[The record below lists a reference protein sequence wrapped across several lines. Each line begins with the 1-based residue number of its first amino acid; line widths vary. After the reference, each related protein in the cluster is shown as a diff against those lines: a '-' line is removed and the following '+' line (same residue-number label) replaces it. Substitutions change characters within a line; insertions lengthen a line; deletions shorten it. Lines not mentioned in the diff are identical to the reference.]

1 MTKCIL
7 SLHPKSL
14 DPFQAAKAW
23 FLRKESRLQWAEV
36 REQVR
41 IVSGKAPGQS
51 SLENAVTRVAAR
63 KRGCPKMKYANCGR
77 TPVLTPEQQRNIVGF
92 VKAWRA
98 KRFCTSKCIIGEL
111 KLKCDVRTVQQ
122 RVPSYRRAKY

>member
-1 MTKCIL
+1 MTKCTL

-14 DPFQAAKAW
+14 DPCQAAKAW
-23 FLRKESRLQWAEV
+23 FLRKKSKLQWAEV

-51 SLENAVTRVAAR
+51 SLENAVTRVAAH

-92 VKAWRA
+92 VKAWKA
-98 KRFCTSKCIIGEL
+98 KRFL
-111 KLKCDVRTVQQ
+111 HQQ
-122 RVPSYRRAKY
+122 VHHRGAQVEV